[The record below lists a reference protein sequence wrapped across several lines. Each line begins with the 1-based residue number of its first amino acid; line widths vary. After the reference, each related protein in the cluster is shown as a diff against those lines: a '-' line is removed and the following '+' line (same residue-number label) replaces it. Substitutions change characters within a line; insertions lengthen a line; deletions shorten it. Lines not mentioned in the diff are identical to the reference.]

1 MTRYIIRRILIM
13 PIIVF
18 GVSILIFSLLMLL
31 SPVERVALY
40 VSDIP
45 HTANAVDRVIAKY
58 GLDDPMHI
66 QYWRWLVG
74 QKDEDTGEIK
84 GGILRGDLG
93 WSHTAQMTVTEAI
106 GQRFPPSAE
115 LALFSVIPMLG
126 IGIWLGV
133 QSALHHNKAIDQ
145 VLRAFS
151 IVGYSLPTFVFGLV
165 MLLIFYSLLGWFPP
179 ERLSFWAKAIVYS
192 PSSGYTQYTHM
203 FTIDALLNGRTDIF
217 VDAIKHLVL
226 PVIGLSYLN
235 WALVLRVMRSS
246 MLETLRQD
254 YVTTAR
260 SKGLPEKLV
269 INKHAR
275 QNALIPVATIGGL
288 MFIGLLSG
296 VVITETIYNLH
307 GMGLLYADAALNLD
321 IVTLLGLAM
330 FNSLILIA
338 GNLAVDIAYAIID
351 PRVRLTA

>member
-1 MTRYIIRRILIM
+1 MARYIIRRLLIM
-13 PIIVF
+13 PLIIF
-18 GVSILIFSLLMLL
+18 GVSMLIFSLLMLL
-31 SPVERVALY
+31 GPVERVALY

-45 HTANAVDRVIAKY
+45 HTADAIDRIIDKY
-58 GLDDPMHI
+58 GLDEPMHI
-66 QYWRWLVG
+66 QYWHWLVG
-74 QKDEDTGEIK
+74 QKDEETGEVK

-93 WSHTAQMTVTEAI
+93 WSHTAQMPVSEAI
-106 GQRFPPSAE
+106 AVRFPPSAE
-115 LALFSVIPMLG
+115 LALFAVVPMLG

-133 QSALHHNKAIDQ
+133 KSALHHNKPIDQ

-165 MLLIFYSLLGWFPP
+165 MLMVFYSYLDWFPP

-203 FTIDALLNGRTDIF
+203 FTVDALLNGRMDIF
-217 VDAIKHLVL
+217 WDAIKHLVL
-226 PVIGLSYLN
+226 PVIGLAYLN

-269 INKHAR
+269 VNKHAR
-275 QNALIPVATIGGL
+275 QNALIPVVTIGGL

-330 FNSLILIA
+330 FNSLILIV
-338 GNLAVDIAYAIID
+338 GNLGVDITYAFID
-351 PRVRLTA
+351 PRVRLT